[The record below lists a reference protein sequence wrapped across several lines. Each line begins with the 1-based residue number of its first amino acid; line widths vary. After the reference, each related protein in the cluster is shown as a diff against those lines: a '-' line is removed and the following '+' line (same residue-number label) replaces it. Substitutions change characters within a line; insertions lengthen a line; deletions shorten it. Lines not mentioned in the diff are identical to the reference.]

1 MSAGTTRVRS
11 VPSLA
16 VHNREKASRGSLTV
30 TTAVVEKVAARV
42 AAQSEGFGAPV
53 SSFFGSGSRAD
64 FDRGPRVSAV
74 LTGRTADLEV
84 EVAIGYPAPVQ
95 AQCDELRARLAEQVS
110 KMSGV
115 DIGTIDILVSRV
127 VSKASPTKEL
137 T

>member
-1 MSAGTTRVRS
+1 MCIRDR
-11 VPSLA
+11 
-16 VHNREKASRGSLTV
+16 
-30 TTAVVEKVAARV
+30 
-42 AAQSEGFGAPV
+42 APT

-64 FDRGPRVSAV
+64 FDRGPKVSAV

-95 AQCDELRARLAEQVS
+95 AQCDDLRARLTEQVP

-115 DIGTIDILVSRV
+115 DIRTIDILVSRV
-127 VSKASPTKEL
+127 VSKAPTMKEL

>member
-16 VHNREKASRGSLTV
+16 VHNREKASRGTLTV

-42 AAQSEGFGAPV
+42 AAQSEGFGAPT

-64 FDRGPRVSAV
+64 FDRGPKVSAV

-95 AQCDELRARLAEQVS
+95 AQCDDLRARLTEQVP
-110 KMSGV
+110 K
-115 DIGTIDILVSRV
+115 
-127 VSKASPTKEL
+127 
-137 T
+137 